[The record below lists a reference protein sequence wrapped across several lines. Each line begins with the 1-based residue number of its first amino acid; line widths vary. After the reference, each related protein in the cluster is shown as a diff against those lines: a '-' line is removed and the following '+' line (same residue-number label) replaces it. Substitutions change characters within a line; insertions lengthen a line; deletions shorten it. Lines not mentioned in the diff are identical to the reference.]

1 MTSLAEVVRV
11 ERRFQRSIRVD
22 TDSGIA
28 AALDGFVC
36 APSIAQALVGMATQV
51 ANTGQGAFTWT
62 GPYGSGKSSLALALA
77 ALLGPDGPC
86 RERARAAIGEN
97 AAGTLLG
104 LLPPGPEGWTLVP
117 VVGRRSDPETAV
129 MAAVEGQRSGE
140 HGTGS
145 SDVVARLRAATAAA
159 PGGGLLLVI
168 DEMGKF
174 LEHAVSGGGEA
185 YFFQQLAEAA
195 ARSEGR
201 LIVLGILHQAFD
213 DYANRMSREVR
224 AEWAKIQGRFTDVP
238 INVAGEEQ
246 IALIACAIGGPKPPA
261 GEAAN
266 AVRDAIRRNRP
277 SVSMSLAGELAL
289 CWPLNPVVASLLG
302 PLSRRRFGQNQ
313 RSVFGFLNSPEPCGF
328 QEFLTATEA
337 RSGRTYDPPM
347 LWDYLRANLEPSI
360 LASPDGHR
368 WSLAV
373 DAVERCDARGGGRTH
388 SDLVKAVALID
399 LFKER
404 SGLLSSPDV
413 LAHALPGLA
422 PPDLAR
428 AMEQLLAWS
437 VVIHRKH
444 AGAYSVYAGSDFDI
458 DAAVGEARARAS
470 GIDFARMR
478 SLAALQP
485 VLAKRHYHRTGALRW
500 FDVDLAPL
508 EGGADAVRSARPRDG
523 ATGLFLLLVGTDA
536 EAGEEAD
543 GLRRSAVEAAALA
556 AIPVVVGSTRDNAVL
571 RDLAAELLALEAV
584 RTERAELNGD
594 AVARREVDA
603 RIARTGADLEEWL
616 RQAFVGT
623 EWTVPASGAA
633 GTSVAAPV
641 QGDLAGLNLVASSLA
656 DRFYPASPL
665 VHNELLNRV
674 RPSSN
679 AISAQKA
686 LLRAMVEG
694 ADLPRLGIGGYPA
707 EGGLYTSLLG
717 QTRLHR
723 PQAGLG
729 GAHHFAP
736 PGISDDPANL
746 APLWTAAKDLLAEAG
761 KAGAGIDALYRLWQA
776 PPFGVRD
783 GLLPV
788 LSVAFLLSHIGRLSV
803 YLDGSFQ
810 PRLEA
815 LLVERLV
822 QDAGSVRLRWTEVSA
837 SQSQVMQG
845 LAEVVASM
853 GWAAVGGG
861 SDALSIAR
869 GLVGV
874 IDGLNPWTLRTSRI
888 SERARTVRD
897 LVKSADD
904 PNRFLLDDVP
914 KLVPDIADIPATAA
928 AVVETVRA
936 GLSEL
941 TSAYAGMLRMLE
953 RTMLAELRIPE
964 GSPHDIAE
972 LKVRAENIKDLTGN
986 YRLDAFAGRLR
997 AFEGGGMGMEAIAS
1011 LAANKPPRDWIDRDV
1026 DQAAIEIAALAG
1038 AFVAAESLAH
1048 VKGRKD
1054 HRTVM
1059 ALHVSDPG
1067 RPSPVRLDFHVTSD
1081 QEAEVSSLVAS
1092 LWAALGN
1099 SGSGRDAK
1107 LAALVEV
1114 GARLAVAGHAEDGER
1129 APRRRRAS

>member
-1 MTSLAEVVRV
+1 MRRLSDVVRV

-22 TDSGIA
+22 TDGGVA

-36 APSIAQALVGMATQV
+36 APSIAQALIGMATQV
-51 ANTGQGAFTWT
+51 AETGHGAFTWT

-77 ALLGPDGPC
+77 ALLGPEGAC
-86 RERARAAIGEN
+86 RERARAAVGPD
-97 AAGTLLG
+97 AAGTLLS
-104 LLPPGPEGWTLVP
+104 LLPPGPRGWTLVP
-117 VVGRRSDPETAV
+117 VVGRRSDPASAV
-129 MAAVEGQRSGE
+129 MAAVEDQRRGGHE
-140 HGTGS
+140 AEG
-145 SDVVARLRAATAAA
+145 SDVVGRLRAAAASS

-174 LEHAVSGGGEA
+174 LEYAVSGGGEA

-195 ARSEGR
+195 ARSQGR
-201 LIVLGILHQAFD
+201 LIVVGILHHSFD

-224 AEWAKIQGRFTDVP
+224 AEWAKIQGRFTDMP

-246 IALIACAIGGPKPPA
+246 IALIARAIAGLKPPA
-261 GEAAN
+261 GDAAN
-266 AVRDAIRRNRP
+266 GVCEAIRRNRP
-277 SVSMSLAGELAL
+277 SASMSLAGELAL

-328 QEFLTATEA
+328 QEFLGATEA
-337 RSGRTYDPPM
+337 SSGRTYDPPM

-373 DAVERCDARGGGRTH
+373 DAVERCDARGGCRTH

-404 SGLLSSPDV
+404 SGLISSPDV
-413 LAHALPGLA
+413 LAHALPDLG
-422 PPDLAR
+422 PIELAR

-437 VVIHRKH
+437 VVIHKRH
-444 AGAYSVYAGSDFDI
+444 VGAYSVYAGSDFDI

-470 GIDFARMR
+470 GIDFTRLR
-478 SLAALQP
+478 SSAALQP

-508 EGGADAVRSARPRDG
+508 AGGADAVRSARPRDG
-523 ATGLFLLLVGTDA
+523 ATGLFLLLVSTEA
-536 EAGEEAD
+536 EAGGEVD
-543 GLRRSAVEAAALA
+543 RLRRDAVEAAALA
-556 AIPVVVGSTRDNAVL
+556 PIPVVVGSTRDNAVL
-571 RDLAAELLALEAV
+571 RDLAAELMALEAV
-584 RTERAELNGD
+584 RAERAELNGD

-603 RIARTGADLEEWL
+603 RIARAGAELEEWL
-616 RQAFVGT
+616 RQAFVTT
-623 EWTVPASGAA
+623 EWTAPAGGAA
-633 GTSVAAPV
+633 EKPVEVPV

-656 DRFYPASPL
+656 DRYYPASPL

-694 ADLPRLGIGGYPA
+694 AGLPRLGISGFPA
-707 EGGLYTSLLG
+707 EGGLYSSVLE
-717 QTRLHR
+717 QTRLHGR
-723 PQAGLG
+723 QAGLEERHCFVSPDS
-729 GAHHFAP
+729 A
-736 PGISDDPANL
+736 DDPANL
-746 APLWTAAKDLLAEAG
+746 APLWAAG
-761 KAGAGIDALYRLWQA
+761 KALLEEAGTAGAGMDALYRLWQS

-788 LSVAFLLSHIGRLSV
+788 LSIAFLLSHLSRLSV
-803 YLDGSFQ
+803 YLDGAFQ
-810 PRLEA
+810 PTLEA
-815 LLVERLV
+815 LLVERLA
-822 QDAGSVRLRWTEVSA
+822 QEAGSVRLRWTDVTA
-837 SQSQVMQG
+837 SQSRVVRG

-853 GWAAVGGG
+853 GGPVAGDG
-861 SDALSIAR
+861 SDALGVAR

-874 IDGLNPWTLRTSRI
+874 INGLNPWTLRTSRI
-888 SERARTVRD
+888 SETARSVRD
-897 LVKSADD
+897 LVKSAND

-914 KLVPDIADIPATAA
+914 RLAPGRAGAAATAK

-936 GLSEL
+936 GISEL
-941 TSAYAGMLRMLE
+941 ASAYAGMLQALE

-964 GSPHDIAE
+964 GSPHDMAE
-972 LKVRAENIKDLTGN
+972 LKVRAENVRNLTGN
-986 YRLDAFAGRLR
+986 YRLDAFTGRLLTYER
-997 AFEGGGMGMEAIAS
+997 GGMGMEAIAS
-1011 LAANKPPRDWIDRDV
+1011 LAANKPPRDWVDRDV
-1026 DQAAIEIAALAG
+1026 DQAAVEIASLAG
-1038 AFVAAESLAH
+1038 AFLAAESLAH

-1054 HRTVM
+1054 YRTVM
-1059 ALHVSDPG
+1059 ALHVSDPR
-1067 RPSPVRLDFHVTSD
+1067 RPAPVRLDFQVTVD
-1081 QEAEVSSLVAS
+1081 QEAEVLGLVAA
-1092 LWAALGN
+1092 LWAALGS
-1099 SGSGRDAK
+1099 SGSSRDTK

-1114 GARLAVAGHAEDGER
+1114 GARLADAGHARAGER
-1129 APRRRRAS
+1129 APRPRRAS